1 MRRLTTIMVLLLTLG
16 FSTGAMAQTKKK
28 AAVATPES
36 KILGRHPLSLQWISW
51 DYYGSCNITKEKDG
65 TLKCVGEQL
74 SKEAPGDY
82 VRLDGTVEIVDKDHL
97 KFTGTIAIRV
107 NYNNNG
113 QECLREGTFDFVTK
127 PGRKYWRLQQQDNP
141 CEGIVDYVDIYYK
154 K

>member
-1 MRRLTTIMVLLLTLG
+1 MLSVAVCTNAQKKTVKQSKVNSKTIAERRVMGKHLLT
-16 FSTGAMAQTKKK
+16 
-28 AAVATPES
+28 
-36 KILGRHPLSLQWISW
+36 LQWISW

-82 VRLDGTVEIVDKDHL
+82 VRLDGTIEIVDKDHL
-97 KFTGTIAIRV
+97 KFTGVIAIRV

-154 K
+154 

>member
-1 MRRLTTIMVLLLTLG
+1 MKKLLILCLMLSVAVCTN
-16 FSTGAMAQTKKK
+16 AQKKTVKKK
-28 AAVATPES
+28 AVSPTEARVIGKHLLT
-36 KILGRHPLSLQWISW
+36 LQWISW

-107 NYNNNG
+107 HYNNGG

>member
-1 MRRLTTIMVLLLTLG
+1 MKKLIILMLMLSVAVCTNAQKTKTKKYVKKPTTEQRVIGKHLLT
-16 FSTGAMAQTKKK
+16 
-28 AAVATPES
+28 
-36 KILGRHPLSLQWISW
+36 LQWISW

-82 VRLDGTVEIVDKDHL
+82 LRLNGTVEIVDKDHL

-127 PGRKYWRLQQQDNP
+127 PGRKYWRLQQMDNP

-154 K
+154 

>member
-1 MRRLTTIMVLLLTLG
+1 
-16 FSTGAMAQTKKK
+16 
-28 AAVATPES
+28 
-36 KILGRHPLSLQWISW
+36 
-51 DYYGSCNITKEKDG
+51 
-65 TLKCVGEQL
+65 VGEQL

-127 PGRKYWRLQQQDNP
+127 PGRKYWRLQQMNNP
-141 CEGIVDYVDIYYK
+141 CEEIVDYVDIYYK
-154 K
+154 